1 MRLEHFITC
10 SPGVEPILHAEV
22 KALRLSN
29 VEQQVGGVRFIGSMH
44 DAWRANLELR
54 TAIRV
59 LQRLDLLAAPDAD
72 ELYKHVLAVD
82 WRKYLRE
89 DGTFFVDAQCRE
101 SELDHSQFV
110 AQRTKDGVVD
120 FFRKK
125 TGKRPSVAKEDADL
139 RIHVHIWKDRAT
151 LSVDTSGNSLHK
163 RGWRKYQGL
172 APLSET
178 LSAAMVL
185 HSGWN
190 RRSPVV
196 DPFCG
201 SGTLLIEAALL
212 AADHAPG
219 LFRSF
224 GFENWPIHDLYA
236 YGKLREVVASRIK
249 MPRKLQL
256 VGCDIEHRHLAG
268 IQANAESAGVADLVR
283 VEQGDALEFPWKRG
297 WNAQILSNLPYGMRV
312 GDLAQITQLHR
323 DFGKSARDQCA
334 GYRVALLVG
343 SRQLTN
349 ALGFKTWD
357 EIPIQNGPIP
367 CRLLT
372 TEL

>member
-1 MRLEHFITC
+1 MRIEHFITC

-22 KALRLSN
+22 KALRFSK
-29 VEQQVGGVRFIGSMH
+29 VEQQVGGVRFIGTMQ

-59 LQRLDLLAAPDAD
+59 LQRLDRFAAPDAD

-82 WRKYLRE
+82 WRKYLE
-89 DGTFFVDAQCRE
+89 ADGTFFVDAQCRE
-101 SELDHSQFV
+101 SALDHSQFV

-190 RRSPVV
+190 RRAPVV

-212 AADHAPG
+212 ASDHAPG

-224 GFENWPIHDLYA
+224 GFENWPTHDAWAYA
-236 YGKLREVVASRIK
+236 KVRESISSRIK

-256 VGCDIEHRHLAG
+256 VGCEIERQHLQG
-268 IQANAESAGVADLVR
+268 IQANVESAGVADVVR

-312 GDLAQITQLHR
+312 GDLDEITQLHR
-323 DFGKSARDQCA
+323 DFGKSVREQCS

-349 ALGFKTWD
+349 ALGFQNWD

-372 TEL
+372 TEI